1 MTSIGPSDGV
11 RLDGAYRLTAFGL
24 NVDCDWPLPGS
35 AQAPAQLPRDLPS
48 TVVRRLPADEI
59 DSAWVQPGEPVLSPP
74 AGGGEA
80 SYSAERT
87 SQHYRFHIEGFGR
100 YVVGIDGTSIACE
113 LGGAP
118 RDQQER
124 FVFAHALP
132 LASVLQGYE
141 VLHASSVSDGDG
153 AVAFV
158 GASGSG
164 KTALASRLVIRGAEF
179 VTDDVLALELRDGA
193 LLAHPGA
200 PFMAVR
206 PEDRGVIAASGGA
219 LGTVGATDKVHVSP
233 PRLSGT
239 ARLRGLYHLEAGPN
253 RDASADGG
261 VAIAPLE
268 GPDPRR
274 LLAAAFV
281 PYVMTPARLRLNL
294 EIAQILGSRVAQ
306 FRLHTPRTG
315 LTDAMLE
322 VVEAHMRKLGVR

>member
-1 MTSIGPSDGV
+1 L

-24 NVDCDWPLPGS
+24 NVECDWPLPGS
-35 AQAPAQLPRDLPS
+35 ALAPAQLARDLPS
-48 TVVRRLPADEI
+48 TVIRRLPADEI
-59 DSAWVQPGEPVLSPP
+59 DLAWVQPGEPVLSPAP
-74 AGGGEA
+74 DAAEA
-80 SYSAERT
+80 NYSAERT
-87 SQHYRFHIEGFGR
+87 AQHYRFHIEGFGR

-113 LGGAP
+113 LAGAP

-141 VLHASSVSDGDG
+141 VLHASSVSDGGG

-158 GASGSG
+158 GASGAG

-179 VTDDVLALELRDGA
+179 VTDDVLALELRDGEV
-193 LLAHPGA
+193 LAHPGA

-206 PEDRGVIAASGGA
+206 TEDRGVIAASGGV
-219 LGTVGATDKVHVSP
+219 LGTVGTTDKVHVSP
-233 PRLSGT
+233 PKLSGT
-239 ARLRGLYHLEAGPN
+239 TRLSALYHLEAGPD
-253 RDASADGG
+253 RDASSDRG

-268 GPDPRR
+268 GTDPRR

-294 EIAQILGSRVAQ
+294 DIAQILGSRVAQ
-306 FRLHTPRTG
+306 FRLQTPRTG
-315 LTDAMLE
+315 LTDAVLDAL
-322 VVEAHMRKLGVR
+322 EAHMHELGVR